1 MAKNLFWI
9 VSGDPKWP
17 KTTFWLFLVTRNGRK
32 PLWGRFRWPEM
43 VENYFLVISGD
54 PK

>member
-17 KTTFWLFLVTRNGRK
+17 KTTFWSFLVTRNGRK
-32 PLWGRFRWPEM
+32 PLFSRFERKDALEKVP
-43 VENYFLVISGD
+43 LLITISH
-54 PK
+54 